1 MNIVVLNNEE
11 EFIQFLD
18 PELCSL
24 TETIEKGGLRT
35 LHFTYYF
42 QDMVE
47 DKKLFKIG
55 NKLWVYGD
63 SNLEDCLY
71 VINTSV
77 KQDIYQE
84 NCFECEM
91 EEVLV
96 ELNYAPPFTQLELT
110 SNNGFSITT
119 SNGQVSVKVD
129 YAALNYWF
137 GEYFNIGVVQ
147 KCLSDYNAQITFTG
161 AMNLMNLL
169 IVKTNLNL
177 TTSRMRLKTLTL
189 CLQICLMIMRMLAM
203 RLRKTFRRTSLM

>member
-1 MNIVVLNNEE
+1 MNITVLDNDE

-35 LHFTYYF
+35 LSFEYKF

-55 NKLWVYGD
+55 NKFWISED
-63 SNLEDCLY
+63 SNLDDCLY

-84 NCFECEM
+84 NTFKCEM

-96 ELNYAPPFTQLELT
+96 
-110 SNNGFSITT
+110 
-119 SNGQVSVKVD
+119 KR
-129 YAALNYWF
+129 YW
-137 GEYFNIGVVQ
+137 
-147 KCLSDYNAQITFTG
+147 
-161 AMNLMNLL
+161 
-169 IVKTNLNL
+169 
-177 TTSRMRLKTLTL
+177 
-189 CLQICLMIMRMLAM
+189 
-203 RLRKTFRRTSLM
+203 